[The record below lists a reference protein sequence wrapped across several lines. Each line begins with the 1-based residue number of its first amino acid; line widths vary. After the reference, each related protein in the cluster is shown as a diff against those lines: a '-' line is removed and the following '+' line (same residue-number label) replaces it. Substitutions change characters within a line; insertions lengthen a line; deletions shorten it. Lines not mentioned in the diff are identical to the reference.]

1 MNVTAFWTSLITWY
15 LIFPSAVLCYAVM
28 KSQIRY
34 NVKKTMI
41 VVIITYVTTSL
52 IVALLKSFFD
62 IPRNA
67 LIPVII
73 IPSFIMYVKTITA
86 PIYKTLSVA
95 VLVFA
100 FMTFFVNIANGFDA
114 AIHPHATLNEF
125 SLEAAVFQAVIATVF
140 TILIYRPVSRKA
152 SLIIDG
158 LDMPRIY
165 YASVPVW
172 GIFLAFNLLISPRK
186 YETLHV
192 NMMQIAYWGTLIL
205 FFTLLCLLCILFYY
219 IVSEMMEK
227 AAMEEKNRM
236 LEIQKSFYQAQ
247 MRYIDESARVR
258 HDFKHV
264 IATLDELSAKED
276 FEAIRDYI
284 YQYRLLQPEREVTNF
299 CMNTPVNAILNHYVH
314 MAKDLSIS
322 MDLEIDIP
330 KEPGIPDV
338 ELCSII
344 GNIMENAILACGDV
358 DEDERFIDLAIR
370 LKNSSNLVIV
380 CTNSFD
386 GKPRMKDGRYLS
398 TRSVGS
404 GLGLKSITSTTAK
417 HGGMARFYHEGDEFF
432 SDVMIPTGE

>member
-114 AIHPHATLNEF
+114 AIHPHATLNVF

-398 TRSVGS
+398 TRSVGN

>member
-28 KSQIRY
+28 KNQIRY
-34 NVKKTMI
+34 SVKKTMI

-52 IVALLKSFFD
+52 IVALLRSFFD

-125 SLEAAVFQAVIATVF
+125 SLEAAVFQAVITTVF

-284 YQYRLLQPEREVTNF
+284 YQYRLLQPEREATNF
-299 CMNTPVNAILNHYVH
+299 CLNTPVNAILNHYAH

-398 TRSVGS
+398 TRSFGS

>member
-52 IVALLKSFFD
+52 IVALHRSFFD

-284 YQYRLLQPEREVTNF
+284 YQYRLLQPEREATNF
-299 CMNTPVNAILNHYVH
+299 CMNTPVNAILNHYAH

-398 TRSVGS
+398 TRSFGS